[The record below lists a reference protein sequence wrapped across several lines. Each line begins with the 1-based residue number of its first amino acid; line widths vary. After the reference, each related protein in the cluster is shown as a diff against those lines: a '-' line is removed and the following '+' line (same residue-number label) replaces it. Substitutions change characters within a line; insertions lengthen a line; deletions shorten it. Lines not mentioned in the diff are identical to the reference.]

1 MSEYT
6 DPVSTAPAT
15 LASRYIVLKSGNFD
29 TQNGA
34 GEAGLAQ
41 LFSEIEKDKPPRLVI
56 HFHGGLVDRASGEAA
71 AAELLPLYTNAG
83 ATPLFVI
90 WETGWKEILEQNIPT
105 IFKEDIFNRL
115 VRRVAQFVK
124 AKTDKETSGD
134 GTRGIGA
141 MELPKEGAV
150 KAELDRAQQG
160 EEMFQDAA
168 FDRLPPDTRLT
179 VDEQAQIQK
188 EIESDKELRT
198 ELQQIANARKEPS
211 QESTRSVTHAGSSET
226 LMSPEVLEDI
236 APTATGE
243 RGLISTV
250 MLAKHVV
257 VIVASVIS
265 RLSKGRGHGVY
276 LTIVEEVMREFY
288 IRNVGKFLWD
298 GMKKEVDQA
307 FGFGD
312 GAGGAAFV
320 RHIKEM
326 WDAGVRPTVTL
337 IGHSAGS
344 IYVARLLKELDRA
357 LAAYPEAKV
366 NVIFIAPA
374 VTFTTYADALRV
386 AGQRI
391 AGLRIFGMSDAIE
404 REDHIAKA
412 LYPASLLYFVSG
424 VLEESRDEP
433 LVGMQRY
440 YDKPYMGPGFEAV
453 EYARSFGC
461 MKRPFAAVWSD
472 VTQGAGCNSD
482 MRSHGGWVQ
491 APATKASVMEIISN
505 GYGYD
510 S

>member
-1 MSEYT
+1 M
-6 DPVSTAPAT
+6 STATAPLT
-15 LASRYIVLKSGNFD
+15 SQYIVLKAGKFD
-29 TQNGA
+29 TQNA
-34 GEAGLAQ
+34 PGEAGLVQ
-41 LFSEIEKDKPPRLVI
+41 VFSEIKETKPERLVI
-56 HFHGGLVDRASGEAA
+56 HFHGGLVDRALGETA
-71 AAELLPLYTNAG
+71 AAELLPLYTSAG

-90 WETGWKEILEQNIPT
+90 WETGWKEIVEQNIPT

-124 AKTDKETSGD
+124 AKADKETSDD

-141 MELPKEGAV
+141 MELPKEGAI
-150 KAELDRAQQG
+150 KAEIDKAQNG

-168 FDRLPPDTRLT
+168 FDQLPRSTQLT
-179 VDEQAQIQK
+179 ADEQEQIQK
-188 EIESDKELRT
+188 EIENDKELRT

-211 QESTRSVTHAGSSET
+211 EEVTRSVTEAGSSET

-236 APTATGE
+236 SPTATGE

-298 GMKKEVDQA
+298 SMKKEVDQA
-307 FGFGD
+307 FGFAAD
-312 GAGGAAFV
+312 SGGAAFV
-320 RHIKEM
+320 RHFKDM

-344 IYVARLLKELDRA
+344 IYVARLLKELDHA
-357 LAAYPEAKV
+357 LEAYPEAKV
-366 NVIFIAPA
+366 NVVLIAPA
-374 VTFTTYADALRV
+374 VTFTEYADALRS
-386 AGQRI
+386 AGKRI
-391 AGLRIFGMSDAIE
+391 AGLRIFGMSDSIE
-404 REDHIAKA
+404 REDRIAKA

-440 YDKPYMGPGFEAV
+440 YDKPYTGPGFEAV
-453 EYARSFGC
+453 EYARNFSC
-461 MKRPFAAVWSD
+461 MKRQFSAVWSD
-472 VTQGAGCNSD
+472 ITQGPGCNSD

-491 APATKASVMEIISN
+491 SAATKASVMEIITN
-505 GYGYD
+505 G
-510 S
+510 